1 LNLEPLW
8 ISLRIAAT
16 ATLLTVVTGLPI
28 AWLLGR
34 RRFPGHGLLETL
46 VVLPLVLPPTVL
58 GYYLLVLIGRTA
70 WLSALLARSGISL
83 EFTWRI
89 AVLAAWISA
98 FGLFVRAAQPG
109 FESVDRSLED
119 AARTMG
125 RSEWS
130 VFWAVTLPLAGRAV
144 LAATVLAFCRAIG
157 EFGITVMVAGRL
169 PGGTSL
175 PLSLYDPAQS
185 GGPGAADQLALLTL
199 GLVAVVLLCFGR
211 LTRARR

>member
-1 LNLEPLW
+1 MNLEPLW
-8 ISLRIAAT
+8 ISLQIAAL

-34 RRFPGHGLLETL
+34 RRFPGHGLLETV

-58 GYYLLVLIGRTA
+58 GYYLLVLIGRT
-70 WLSALLARSGISL
+70 SALGAWLARSGISL
-83 EFTWRI
+83 EFTWRA

-109 FESVDRSLED
+109 FEQVDRSLED

-130 VFWAVTLPLAGRAV
+130 VFWAVTLPLARRAV
-144 LAATVLAFCRAIG
+144 WAATVLAFCRAIG
-157 EFGITVMVAGRL
+157 EFGITVMVAGRV
-169 PGGTSL
+169 PSQTSL
-175 PLSLYDPAQS
+175 PLALYDPAQAGS
-185 GGPGAADQLALLTL
+185 PAAADQLALLTL
-199 GLVAVVLLCFGR
+199 GLVAIVLLFFGR
-211 LTRARR
+211 LTRAGR